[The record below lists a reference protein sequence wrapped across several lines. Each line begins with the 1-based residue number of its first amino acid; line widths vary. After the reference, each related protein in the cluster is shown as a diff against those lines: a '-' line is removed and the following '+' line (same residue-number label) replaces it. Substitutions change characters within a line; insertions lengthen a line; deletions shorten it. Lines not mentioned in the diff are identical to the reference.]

1 MSAGRGPLL
10 AVDELRGEIFTS
22 SAQPL
27 TAVDDVSFALA
38 RGEILALVGESGS
51 GKSMVA
57 AAILGLVDPPGRIV
71 GGSMLFGSREL
82 RGLSDR
88 QLRGLRGD
96 RLAMLFAGATTALN
110 PMLRI
115 DAQMIESLRAH
126 RIISRSA
133 ARERCPVAL
142 ARVGVAAPQEC
153 LRAYPNELPAG
164 TRARVAIAI
173 AFLHGPELI
182 VADEPTLG
190 LDLIVRAHIVVLLR
204 KLVRDSGAALIWTTQ
219 DITMTSRLA
228 ERICVMYAGRI
239 VEEGAADEVL
249 SRPRHPYTR
258 GLIDSTATH
267 AAPRE
272 RLRQI
277 NGIAPSLGDLASG
290 CAYRPRCP
298 YATVECA
305 EPVTLRAVGADRRRV
320 RCIHPLRTQE
330 D

>member
-133 ARERCPVAL
+133 ARERCPIAL
-142 ARVGVAAPQEC
+142 ARVGVAAPEEC
-153 LRAYPNELPAG
+153 LRAYPNEHAKASTRFQPTPGGYVQPDLESPPSPQPPAS
-164 TRARVAIAI
+164 A
-173 AFLHGPELI
+173 I
-182 VADEPTLG
+182 VA
-190 LDLIVRAHIVVLLR
+190 
-204 KLVRDSGAALIWTTQ
+204 
-219 DITMTSRLA
+219 
-228 ERICVMYAGRI
+228 
-239 VEEGAADEVL
+239 
-249 SRPRHPYTR
+249 
-258 GLIDSTATH
+258 
-267 AAPRE
+267 
-272 RLRQI
+272 
-277 NGIAPSLGDLASG
+277 PSA
-290 CAYRPRCP
+290 
-298 YATVECA
+298 
-305 EPVTLRAVGADRRRV
+305 PVTNPAQQPPPPKPPV
-320 RCIHPLRTQE
+320 
-330 D
+330 